1 MASLAAL
8 ALAYMLSQFYR
19 SFLAVLTPALT
30 AELGATRADLSLAS
44 GIWFAT
50 FALAQFVVGVCLDRY
65 GPRRTSSIMLAL
77 GAGGGALL
85 FSAATAPWMVVAA
98 MALIGIGCA
107 PVLMAAVFIFAR
119 TFAPAQLAVRTSW
132 LVAFGMAGNVIGT
145 SPLAS
150 AAEALGWR
158 WVMAGLAAATLL
170 VAAALALFVRDPER
184 AEPGETGFGFSGYRE
199 LLRIRTIWLLAP
211 LVALGYAPAA
221 SVRGLWAGP
230 YLSEVYGADSL
241 AIGQVV
247 LFMALAMVAGALI
260 YGPLDTI
267 LRTRKWVAVVGN
279 GLGAAV
285 ILVLALDPVPGL
297 TAVTVLFVL
306 LGMFGGTYGL
316 LMAHGRAFLPPH
328 LTGRGM
334 TLLNF
339 FSIGGSAV
347 LQFATGAVYTASYS
361 AADPSAAYRALF
373 WFYEIALAAAIAA
386 YLFVPDAKPEKAAA
400 ARQGASPHARLT
412 KSKAAGERRS

>member
-1 MASLAAL
+1 MAGLAAL
-8 ALAYMLSQFYR
+8 TLAYMLSQFYR
-19 SFLAVLTPALT
+19 SFMAVLTPVLT

-50 FALAQFVVGVCLDRY
+50 FALAQFVVGVGLDRF
-65 GPRRTSSIMLAL
+65 GPRRTCSIMLAL

-85 FSAATAPWMVVAA
+85 FADATAPWMIVAA

-119 TFAPAQLAVRTSW
+119 TFRPAQLAVRTSW
-132 LVAFGMAGNVIGT
+132 LVALGMAGNVVGT

-150 AAEALGWR
+150 AADAYGWR
-158 WVMAGLAAATLL
+158 AVMAGLAAVTLL
-170 VAAALALFVRDPER
+170 VAVAVLLCVRDPER
-184 AEPGETGFGFSGYRE
+184 AEPGDAGFGFAGYRE

-221 SVRGLWAGP
+221 SIRGLWAGP
-230 YLSEVYGADSL
+230 YLAEVYGVGTL
-241 AIGQVV
+241 VIGQVV
-247 LFMALAMVAGALI
+247 LFMALAMVAGSLI

-267 LRTRKWVAVVGN
+267 LRTRKWVAVAGN
-279 GLGAAV
+279 TLGVAV
-285 ILVLALDPVPGL
+285 ILVLALNPAPGL
-297 TAVTVLFVL
+297 GAVTILFVL
-306 LGMFGGTYGL
+306 IGMFGGAYGL

-347 LQFATGAVYTASYS
+347 LQFSTGAIYTASYS
-361 AADPSAAYRALF
+361 AADPSAAYQALF
-373 WFYEIALAAAIAA
+373 WFYAASLVTAIAI
-386 YLFVPDAKPEKAAA
+386 YLFVPDARPEKAAA
-400 ARQGASPHARLT
+400 EIEAAAR
-412 KSKAAGERRS
+412 

>member
-19 SFLAVLTPALT
+19 SFMAVLTPALT

-85 FSAATAPWMVVAA
+85 FSASTAPWMIVAA

-150 AAEALGWR
+150 AAEAFGWR
-158 WVMAGLAAATLL
+158 WVMVGLGGATLL

-211 LVALGYAPAA
+211 LVALGYAPSA
-221 SVRGLWAGP
+221 SIRGLWAGP
-230 YLSEVYGADSL
+230 YLSEVYGVDSL
-241 AIGQVV
+241 VIGQVV

-260 YGPLDTI
+260 YGPLDTL
-267 LRTRKWVAVVGN
+267 LRTRKWVAIVGN

-285 ILVLALDPVPGL
+285 ILVLALNPVPGL
-297 TAVTVLFVL
+297 TAVTILFVL

-361 AADPSAAYRALF
+361 AADPSAAYHALF
-373 WFYEIALAAAIAA
+373 WFYEITLVAAIAV
-386 YLFVPDAKPEKAAA
+386 YFFVPDAKPEKAAA
-400 ARQGASPHARLT
+400 EIGAAVR
-412 KSKAAGERRS
+412 

>member
-1 MASLAAL
+1 MAGLAAL
-8 ALAYMLSQFYR
+8 TLAYMLSQFYR
-19 SFLAVLTPALT
+19 SFMAVLTPALT

-85 FSAATAPWMVVAA
+85 FAAASAPWMIVVA

-119 TFAPAQLAVRTSW
+119 TFRPAQLAVRTSW
-132 LVAFGMAGNVIGT
+132 LVALGMAGNVVGT
-145 SPLAS
+145 SPLAG
-150 AAEALGWR
+150 AAEAFGWR
-158 WVMAGLAAATLL
+158 WVMVGLAAVTLL
-170 VAAALALFVRDPER
+170 VAATILLSVRDPER
-184 AEPGETGFGFSGYRE
+184 AEPGEIGFGFSGYRE

-221 SVRGLWAGP
+221 SIRGLWAGP
-230 YLSEVYGADSL
+230 YLSEVYGVDAL
-241 AIGQVV
+241 VIGQVV

-279 GLGAAV
+279 ALGAAV
-285 ILVLALDPVPGL
+285 ILVLALNPVPGL
-297 TAVTVLFVL
+297 TAVTILFVL

-339 FSIGGSAV
+339 FSIGGSAL

-361 AADPSAAYRALF
+361 ATDPSAAYQALF
-373 WFYEIALAAAIAA
+373 WFYEVTLVAAIVV
-386 YLFVPDAKPEKAAA
+386 YLFVPDARPEKAAA
-400 ARQGASPHARLT
+400 EIGAAAR
-412 KSKAAGERRS
+412 